1 MAEPT
6 TTTFIGAG
14 AAATLLGPVLGP
26 YALIVFGAVAGSL
39 LAMGRANTATRLE
52 AAWFVLV
59 GVLLA
64 TAITG
69 AVAWA
74 LEHYLHIPSAIALMP
89 VAAAIGA
96 GRNALLGLIE
106 AIFAAL
112 AAFLGRKGTG
122 P

>member
-6 TTTFIGAG
+6 TTTFIGVG
-14 AAATLLGPVLGP
+14 AASALLGPVLGP

-52 AAWFVLV
+52 AVWFVLV

-74 LEHYLHIPSAIALMP
+74 LETYLHIPSAIALMP

-96 GRNALLGLIE
+96 GRNALLTLIE

-112 AAFLGRKGTG
+112 AAFLGRKGAG
-122 P
+122 S

>member
-6 TTTFIGAG
+6 TTTFIGVG
-14 AAATLLGPVLGP
+14 AAASLLGPVLGP
-26 YALIVFGAVAGSL
+26 YALIVFGAIAGSL

-69 AVAWA
+69 AVAWT
-74 LEHYLHIPSAIALMP
+74 LETYLHIPSAIALMP

-106 AIFAAL
+106 ALFSAL

>member
-1 MAEPT
+1 MTEPT
-6 TTTFIGAG
+6 VTTFIGAG
-14 AAATLLGPVLGP
+14 AAAALLGPVLGP

-39 LAMGRANTATRLE
+39 LAMGKVRTATWRE
-52 AAWFVLV
+52 GAWFVLV

-74 LEHYLHIPSAIALMP
+74 LETYLQIPAPIALMP
-89 VAAAIGA
+89 VSAAIGA

-106 AIFAAL
+106 GVFAAL
-112 AAFLGRKGTG
+112 SALIGRKGAG
-122 P
+122 S

>member
-6 TTTFIGAG
+6 TTTFIGVG
-14 AAATLLGPVLGP
+14 AAAALLGPVLGP

-39 LAMGRANTATRLE
+39 LAMGKVSTATWRE
-52 AAWFVLV
+52 GAWFVLV

-74 LEHYLHIPSAIALMP
+74 LEAYLHIPSSIALMP
-89 VAAAIGA
+89 VSAAIGA
-96 GRNALLGLIE
+96 GRNALLSLIE
-106 AIFAAL
+106 SLFSTLAAL
-112 AAFLGRKGTG
+112 VSRKGAEK
-122 P
+122 